1 MRAASTAVA
10 AVASTAQAVAM
21 LLWWSP
27 VLAAA
32 VALLVLGGR
41 EAVAPTAPAC
51 TLPLTLVDAQPV
63 RFAAPPLARSAGQF
77 PRRRALGSP
86 HTHHV
91 EDGQHQ

>member
-32 VALLVLGGR
+32 VALLVLGGG

-51 TLPLTLVDAQPV
+51 TLPLTLANAPSV
-63 RFAAPPLARSAGQF
+63 RFAGGGARTLGRPVPAT
-77 PRRRALGSP
+77 PRTR
-86 HTHHV
+86 
-91 EDGQHQ
+91 